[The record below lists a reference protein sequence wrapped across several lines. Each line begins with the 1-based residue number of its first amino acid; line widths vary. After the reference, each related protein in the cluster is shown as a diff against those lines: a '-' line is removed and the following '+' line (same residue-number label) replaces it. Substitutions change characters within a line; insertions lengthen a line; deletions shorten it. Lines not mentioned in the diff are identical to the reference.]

1 MTEAAFEERIT
12 ALTQEMY
19 RVTCSLLKNEHDR
32 QDAVQEAIW
41 KAWKNLSRLRDEAMF
56 RAWIM
61 RILVNECKNIW
72 RRKRFEIIAD
82 PPDAEW
88 EEDGYARLLRDEALH
103 KAVMELPQKLRLVVI
118 LYYID
123 GFSLKETAHAL
134 SIPVG
139 TVKSR
144 LNQAKSKLR
153 VKLEREV

>member
-1 MTEAAFEERIT
+1 MTETAFEERIT

-19 RVTCSLLKNEHDR
+19 RVTCGLLKNEHDR

-41 KAWKNLSRLRDEAMF
+41 KAWRGLPRLRDEAMF
-56 RAWIM
+56 RAWLM

-72 RRKRFEIIAD
+72 RRTRREIISD
-82 PPDAEW
+82 PPDMAQ
-88 EEDGYARLLRDEALH
+88 EENGYARCLRDEALH
-103 KAVMELPQKLRLVVI
+103 RAVMELPEKLRLAVI
-118 LYYID
+118 FYYID

-153 VKLEREV
+153 TKLEREV